1 MPKPGAAVDTV
12 TPRPGD
18 AVDVVILR
26 PGAVAGPVKDP
37 VAVLTQ

>member
-26 PGAVAGPVKDP
+26 PGAVAGSMKDP
-37 VAVLTQ
+37 VALLTQ